1 MKHLLLGEATF
12 KGSKN
17 PVRANHLRVELLD
30 MERLVKVNELKPV
43 TNPITF
49 QKNNNPTPD
58 GLLSNEIFGI
68 SMYDR
73 MNTCA
78 YIDLHE
84 WFMSPLIYK
93 TWARLDKKIVA
104 CVNET
109 KYFKID
115 DKGVLVEDPDG
126 ETGIEFLRKNFN
138 RINIARTA
146 SIKRDQNATF
156 LESYKNKPGA
166 FIKKMLVIPAA
177 LRDVDT
183 SKGGRV
189 SLGEAN

>member
-73 MNTCA
+73 IHTCS
-78 YIDLHE
+78 YIDRNEL
-84 WFMSPLIYK
+84 FMSTLIYT
-93 TWARLDKKIVA
+93 TWARLAKKMVA
-104 CVNET
+104 CVNQT
-109 KYFKID
+109 
-115 DKGVLVEDPDG
+115 
-126 ETGIEFLRKNFN
+126 
-138 RINIARTA
+138 
-146 SIKRDQNATF
+146 
-156 LESYKNKPGA
+156 
-166 FIKKMLVIPAA
+166 
-177 LRDVDT
+177 
-183 SKGGRV
+183 
-189 SLGEAN
+189 